1 MGIIS
6 KATLQRLF
14 LLGVLEQ
21 FKNGIYGAK
30 RLQKVIYFIEK
41 NTGIQPF
48 GYKKYLH
55 GQYSEEL
62 EEIKEQLMSMCYISA
77 IPLDKGQ
84 GNKYSLTNK
93 ASRFDTILESIFPGS
108 KQKIKS
114 MIKEIGYLSE
124 EDLVELAYQNSNL
137 KKVAFD
143 KTIIKSDL
151 PEKLTIKNLSD
162 EECENIELT
171 LNPNFIHF
179 STKIKEAL
187 DSGKL
192 DIDKVEKIAHLV

>member
-14 LLGVLEQ
+14 LLSVLEQ
-21 FKNGIYGAK
+21 FKNGVYGAK

-41 NTGIQPF
+41 NIDIQPF
-48 GYKKYLH
+48 GYKRYQY

-62 EEIKEQLMSMCYISA
+62 DEIKEQLMSMCYVSA
-77 IPLDKGQ
+77 TPLDKGH
-84 GNKYSLTNK
+84 GNRYSLTNK
-93 ASRFDTILESIFPGS
+93 ASRFDTILESLFPGS

-114 MIKEIGYLSE
+114 IVEEIGYLSE
-124 EDLVELAYQNSNL
+124 EDLVKLAYQNSNL
-137 KKVAFD
+137 KKAGFN
-143 KTIIKSDL
+143 KTIIKSNL
-151 PEKLTIKNLSD
+151 PEELTIKNLSD
-162 EECENIELT
+162 EECEDLELI

-192 DIDKVEKIAHLV
+192 DIDKVEKVAHLV